1 MNNSGKGKL
10 IVIEGG
16 DGLGKSTQYSLI
28 EDMLIK
34 EGYEVSIYDFP
45 HKVGNPLSDLIGDFL
60 NGKHGQVEPEFL
72 SLAFAAD
79 RYISKDPINGSLES
93 GAIVLC
99 DRYILSNIAFQ
110 TSKLIDIDRSE
121 KLVELIQWLE
131 YEIYK
136 LPKPDLEV
144 IITAPDSHYIDGIHL
159 ERNGSKDR
167 SYSLDSSDIHEKD
180 EGLQVKVNN
189 FFSNIENKKNRVFID
204 AYDKGNNRKSIQSIY
219 KEIIPFIKKTLEE

>member
-34 EGYEVSIYDFP
+34 EGYEVSTYDFP

-110 TSKLIDIDRSE
+110 TSKLIE
-121 KLVELIQWLE
+121 NTNFAGEHWVEC
-131 YEIYK
+131 Y
-136 LPKPDLEV
+136 
-144 IITAPDSHYIDGIHL
+144 IIKNGICVA
-159 ERNGSKDR
+159 RDNVSVP
-167 SYSLDSSDIHEKD
+167 I
-180 EGLQVKVNN
+180 
-189 FFSNIENKKNRVFID
+189 
-204 AYDKGNNRKSIQSIY
+204 
-219 KEIIPFIKKTLEE
+219 

>member
-34 EGYEVSIYDFP
+34 EGYEVSTYDFP

-144 IITAPDSHYIDGIHL
+144 I
-159 ERNGSKDR
+159 
-167 SYSLDSSDIHEKD
+167 HEKD

-189 FFSNIENKKNRVFID
+189 FFSNVENKKNRVFID

-219 KEIIPFIKKTLEE
+219 KEIIPFIKKILEE

>member
-1 MNNSGKGKL
+1 MNNSGIGKL

-28 EDMLIK
+28 EDMLTK
-34 EGYEVSIYDFP
+34 KGYEVSTYDFP
-45 HKVGNPLSDLIGDFL
+45 HKAGNPLSDLIGDFL

-79 RYISKDPINGSLES
+79 RYISKDTLNGSLKS

-110 TSKLIDIDRSE
+110 TSKLTDIDRSE
-121 KLVELIQWLE
+121 KLVDLIQWLE
-131 YEIYK
+131 YEVYK
-136 LPKPDLEV
+136 LPKPDVEI
-144 IITAPDSHYIDGIHL
+144 IITAPDSHYIDGVHL
-159 ERNGSKDR
+159 ERSGSKDR

-180 EGLQVKVNN
+180 ENLQVKVNS
-189 FFSNIENKKNRVFID
+189 FFSSVENKKNRMFIE
-204 AYDKGNNRKSIQSIY
+204 AYDEYNNRKSIQNIY
-219 KEIIPFIKKTLEE
+219 NEITPFIKKILEE